1 MEILKFSEPPKRSN
15 RSGSAKR
22 SGLMPM
28 VTFGIAVL
36 VLGGMST
43 TLAGTISL
51 GTGNT
56 VEFGQGVV
64 TTAACDTSIKV
75 IPTSSFDTGT
85 GQTYSGFHVSQIQL
99 SGIGVGTSDTTT
111 SASIAAGCLGK
122 TFTIRGYDSNGTALK
137 FNQNSNTTDF
147 DYLSFKLSGDTATAF
162 AGAPTF
168 SNVQGSNVAGGI
180 VYQAS
185 GDWKALTTLDPG
197 TSTSTT
203 GVITIVGF
211 KQLASLT
218 RITVETSQ

>member
-1 MEILKFSEPPKRSN
+1 MEILKFSEPPKRSS
-15 RSGSAKR
+15 RSASARKN
-22 SGLMPM
+22 GLMPM

-43 TLAGTISL
+43 TLAGTITL

-99 SGIGVGTSDTTT
+99 TGIGVAASDTS
-111 SASIAAGCLGK
+111 SATQIAAGCLGK
-122 TFTIRGYDSNGTALK
+122 TFTLKGYDSNGTQLD
-137 FNQNSNTTDF
+137 FRQNSNNADF
-147 DYLSFKLSGDTATAF
+147 STLSFKLSAETSTAF
-162 AGAPTF
+162 SGAPTF
-168 SNVQGSNVAGGI
+168 SNIQGSGVSGGI

-185 GDWKALTTLDPG
+185 GDWKALTSLDPG
-197 TSTSTT
+197 SSTSTT
-203 GVITIVGF
+203 GVVTIVGF